1 MKPHDSPPT
10 AELRR
15 RIHDHLR
22 CDEDKLLDA
31 LIAKA
36 RFTEFERQRIAERA
50 TPLIEK
56 VRAERT
62 QTGGIDAFMQ
72 TYDLSSREGI
82 VLMCLAEALLRIP
95 DAETQDLLIKDKIG
109 PAEWEK
115 RLGSS
120 HSLFVNAST
129 WGLMLTGRMVSLDNE
144 ERNLGGV
151 LKRLVA
157 RLGEPVIRQA
167 VIASMRI
174 LGRQFVMGRNIA
186 EARERS
192 RPAEKVGYRHSYDM
206 LGEAART
213 TQDALRYFESYT
225 RAIDALGREVGGQS
239 PITAPSISVKL
250 SALHPRYEEAQRDRV
265 FAELVPAI
273 KKLAMQAKRAGIG
286 FTIDAEEMDRLELS
300 LDLIEQLALD
310 PDLAGW
316 NGFGMAVQAYAKRA
330 LPVIE
335 WLADLAHRAD
345 RRLLVRL
352 VKGAYWDAEIKLAQE
367 RGLEDYPVF
376 TRKASTDVSYLACAK
391 CLLADPVAFYPAF
404 ATHNAHTLAA
414 IAEIAVAVGGNDE
427 WEYQRLH
434 GMGEELYDQVVG
446 ADKWGVACRVYA
458 PVGSHED
465 LLAYLVRRL
474 LENGANTSFVNRIAD
489 ADLPIATLL
498 ADPVEA
504 TAALTHKRAA
514 RIPLPRDLWRVS
526 GAHLNDNRDNSQGM
540 DMSDQAILNKLGE
553 ALALSRKQDFLAAP
567 VVGGR
572 IVDLG
577 HRAAV
582 RNPADRREV
591 IGYMV
596 NAEAADAATAMQSA
610 AAAHRGW
617 DATPAGERAAKLER
631 AADLMEQRMAEL
643 VALVVR
649 EGGRTQ
655 GDSVAEVRE
664 AIDFLRYYAKEARQK
679 FSDPIAL
686 PGPTGEKNT
695 LALRGRGVFVCISP
709 WNFPLAIFT
718 GQIAAA
724 LASGNCVAAKPAE
737 QTPIIGSVAVALLH
751 EAGIPKDVLH
761 FLPGDGRIGAALVAD
776 PHCAGVAFTGSTEVA
791 KLIATSLA
799 TKPGPL
805 VPLIA
810 ETGGQNALIADSSA
824 LPEQLVRDV
833 IASAFNSAGQR
844 CSALRVLFVQADI
857 ADKVIAMLAGAMQEL
872 RLGDPASLRTDVG
885 PVIDEEA
892 RSLLEAHARKLESF
906 ATRIHVLDADV
917 PVHGSYFAPRA
928 YEIDSLSRL
937 EREVFG
943 PILHVIRWNANELE
957 QVCDAINA
965 TGYGLT
971 LGIHSR
977 IDETVKTITQRLH
990 VGNTYV
996 NRNMI
1001 GAVVGVQPFGGEGL
1015 SGTGPKA
1022 GGPHYLYRFACERT
1036 VSVDTTAAGGN
1047 ASLMAGGE

>member
-31 LIAKA
+31 LIATA

-167 VIASMRI
+167 VLASMRI

-192 RPAEKVGYRHSYDM
+192 RPAEKIGYRHSYDM

-225 RAIDALGREVGGQS
+225 RAIDALALEVADQS

-265 FAELVPAI
+265 CAELVPAI

-330 LPVIE
+330 LPVID
-335 WLADLAHRAD
+335 WLADLARRAD

-391 CLLADPVAFYPAF
+391 RLLADPVAFYPAF

-446 ADKWGVACRVYA
+446 PDKWGVACRVYA

-489 ADLPIATLL
+489 ADLPIVTLL

-504 TAALTHKRAA
+504 TAALPRKRAA
-514 RIPLPRDLWRVS
+514 RIPLPRDLWRVT
-526 GAHLNDNRDNSQGM
+526 GAQLNDNRDNSQGM

-553 ALALSRKQDFLAAP
+553 ALALSRKQDFLATP
-567 VVGGR
+567 VIGGR
-572 IVDLG
+572 SVDLG

-596 NAEAADAATAMQSA
+596 NAEAADAAAAMQLA
-610 AAAHRGW
+610 AAAHRDW

-631 AADLMEQRMAEL
+631 AADLMEQRMADL

-655 GDSVAEVRE
+655 GDSVSEVRE

-695 LALRGRGVFVCISP
+695 LTLRGRGAFVCISP

-724 LASGNCVAAKPAE
+724 LAAGNCVAAKPAE
-737 QTPIIGSVAVALLH
+737 QTPIIGAVAVALLH

-833 IASAFNSAGQR
+833 VASAFNSAGQR

-872 RLGDPASLRTDVG
+872 RLGDPASIRTDVG
-885 PVIDEEA
+885 PVIDEDA

-928 YEIDSLSRL
+928 YEIDSIARL

-965 TGYGLT
+965 TGFGLT

-1036 VSVDTTAAGGN
+1036 VSIDTTAAGGN
-1047 ASLMAGGE
+1047 ASLMAVGE